1 MKIYNI
7 YHIYYLANCPANVFS
22 RLLESQKYETVQF
35 YFAVPTIVET
45 AMDELPLLVIHIFII
60 RANLI
65 FSYICV
71 KYFKLTVPSK
81 CTILFL
87 RLFSSRC
94 FILKSTQCKEAEE
107 SSIFCVT

>member
-7 YHIYYLANCPANVFS
+7 YHIYYIANCPANVFS

-45 AMDELPLLVIHIFII
+45 AMDEFPV
-60 RANLI
+60 
-65 FSYICV
+65 
-71 KYFKLTVPSK
+71 
-81 CTILFL
+81 FL

-94 FILKSTQCKEAEE
+94 LILKSTQCKEAEE
-107 SSIFCVT
+107 SSIFYVT